1 MHFKIYFKKSNSK
14 ICINFLEKKNVQS
27 AFLEVKIFQCACCF
41 FLIFH
46 PKNKIH
52 FGNCDSS
59 IETKKIW
66 SNSIVLFKDKNTFT
80 DSKKRRRC
88 IWELSHPD
96 YCSFGLFSG
105 PETIHTLFQ
114 KKKRAE
120 HFQKGVCKWFFFGQ
134 TKRHF
139 TGTIIQNHQ

>member
-1 MHFKIYFKKSNSK
+1 MRLKKLMHIKTFFTKSNSK

-41 FLIFH
+41 FLIFS

-52 FGNCDSS
+52 FGNFDSS

-66 SNSIVLFKDKNTFT
+66 SNSIEVFNDKNTFT
-80 DSKKRRRC
+80 DSKKRKRC

-114 KKKRAE
+114 KKKGGRTLSE
-120 HFQKGVCKWFFFGQ
+120 GSMQMIFF
-134 TKRHF
+134 
-139 TGTIIQNHQ
+139 